1 MPWEKNKSQVKFPFS
16 TPPWGFL
23 QELFIEF
30 KQEDLC
36 IWEKNCLTTVLVYL
50 KKRNQ
55 WQFWNNFNIVEVIKD
70 EKEYLLCQLY
80 NKKCGE
86 VLKEWSSIN
95 GQIRSSDVIGAI
107 LCIAAENV

>member
-1 MPWEKNKSQVKFPFS
+1 M
-16 TPPWGFL
+16 
-23 QELFIEF
+23 
-30 KQEDLC
+30 
-36 IWEKNCLTTVLVYL
+36 
-50 KKRNQ
+50 
-55 WQFWNNFNIVEVIKD
+55 EVIKD